1 MNQNPVGRDC
11 TAIRTVLRYLH
22 WNETVEVSSMNHS
35 DMEESALRKMVFGST
50 LVLFGIAVLT
60 NFSIKRAC
68 LYFVALFL
76 IILLYS

>member
-1 MNQNPVGRDC
+1 M
-11 TAIRTVLRYLH
+11 AIRTALCCLH
-22 WNETVEVSSMNHS
+22 LDETVEVSSMNHS

-50 LVLFGIAVLT
+50 LVLFGIVVLT

>member
-1 MNQNPVGRDC
+1 
-11 TAIRTVLRYLH
+11 
-22 WNETVEVSSMNHS
+22 MNHS